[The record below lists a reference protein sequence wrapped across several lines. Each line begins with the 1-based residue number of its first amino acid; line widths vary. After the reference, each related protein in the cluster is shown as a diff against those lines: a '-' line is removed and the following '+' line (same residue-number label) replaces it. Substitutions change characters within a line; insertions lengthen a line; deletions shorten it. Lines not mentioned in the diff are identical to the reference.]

1 MHSIFIRNVIE
12 VAKAVAPLLVV
23 VCLLQVMLV
32 QSPTELFVQFLI
44 GAALVFA
51 GMLLLF
57 AGIDIGIL
65 PMGRFVGSEL
75 PKRGSLL
82 LIIAVA
88 FALGFVTTVA
98 EPDVLVLAEQV
109 DEASVGRIPGQAVLY
124 VIAAGVAVFTAGA
137 MVRVILGWSI
147 KRLIVGA
154 YLLALGLALFVPED
168 FRPLAFDS
176 GAATTGVLTTPVVI
190 SLAVGLSS
198 VLAGRN
204 AVSDGFG
211 VLGLA
216 SIGSVIAVLV
226 MGFLWS

>member
-1 MHSIFIRNVIE
+1 MYSLFIKNVIE
-12 VAKAVAPLLVV
+12 VGKAVAPLLAV
-23 VCLLQVMLV
+23 VCVLQVVLIH
-32 QSPTELFVQFLI
+32 SPIELFVQFLA
-44 GAALVFA
+44 GTALAFV

-57 AGIDIGIL
+57 AGIDMGIL
-65 PMGRFVGSEL
+65 PMGRFIGSEL
-75 PKRGSLL
+75 PKRRSLV
-82 LIIAVA
+82 LIMAVA

-109 DEASVGRIPGQAVLY
+109 DDASGGRIPSQTVLY
-124 VIAAGVAVFTAGA
+124 VIAMGVAVFTAGA
-137 MVRVILGWSI
+137 MARVVLGWSI
-147 KRLIVGA
+147 KRLVMGA
-154 YLLALGLALFVPED
+154 YLLMLGLALFVPED

-211 VLGLA
+211 ILGLA
-216 SIGSVIAVLV
+216 SIGSVIAVFA

>member
-1 MHSIFIRNVIE
+1 MYSIFVRNVVE
-12 VAKAVAPLLVV
+12 VAKAVAPLLAV
-23 VCLLQVMLV
+23 VCLLQVTLIH
-32 QSPTELFVQFLI
+32 SPAELFVQFLV
-44 GAALVFA
+44 GAALAAV

-57 AGIDIGIL
+57 AGIDMGIL
-65 PMGRFVGSEL
+65 PMGRFIGSEL
-75 PKRGSLL
+75 PKRGSLS

-109 DEASVGRIPGQAVLY
+109 DGASRGRIPEQAVLY
-124 VIAAGVAVFTAGA
+124 VIASGVAVFTAGA
-137 MVRVILGWSI
+137 MARVVLGWSI
-147 KRLIVGA
+147 KRLVVGA
-154 YLLALGLALFVPED
+154 YLVVLGLALLVPED

-190 SLAVGLSS
+190 SLAVGLST

-211 VLGLA
+211 ILGLA
-216 SIGSVIAVLV
+216 SIGAIVAVLV
-226 MGFLWS
+226 MGLLWS